1 MGGSK
6 RQKDWRKH
14 ISFIFFENKLVVKD
28 WSKQQ
33 TKNLCL
39 RVERCRQT
47 FLEVTCK
54 VSKRIVSGGCIT
66 SSSRIKKTSHNF
78 DSNAQNNNLF
88 MKPQANHCNNFHP
101 AMFSLFVPTQKNV
114 AIHICNKPE
123 VFFIKASLC
132 NKSFG
137 NNLSCWG
144 CFIGSEILQ
153 SKEYLLTIL
162 QALACTPE
170 DDQVRYVNAFQ

>member
-1 MGGSK
+1 
-6 RQKDWRKH
+6 
-14 ISFIFFENKLVVKD
+14 
-28 WSKQQ
+28 
-33 TKNLCL
+33 
-39 RVERCRQT
+39 
-47 FLEVTCK
+47 
-54 VSKRIVSGGCIT
+54 
-66 SSSRIKKTSHNF
+66 
-78 DSNAQNNNLF
+78 
-88 MKPQANHCNNFHP
+88 MKPQANHCNNFDP

-132 NKSFG
+132 NKSVG
-137 NNLSCWG
+137 NNLSRRG
-144 CFIGSEILQ
+144 FFIGSEILQ